1 MLPELLRLLRKPQR
15 YLASF
20 RNGEIYIEEI
30 VTKRPV
36 RALQGWGQPATPR
49 AALR

>member
-1 MLPELLRLLRKPQR
+1 MLPELLRLLRKPRR

-36 RALQGWGQPATPR
+36 RALQGLTTGTAR
-49 AALR
+49 AAAR